1 MGSAVQAVTGA
12 VGGVIGGG
20 LSGLTQ
26 GVTPQIKTADQGI
39 LNQQIQNQQANANQE
54 QANSQQLLGQANN
67 QLGLTNNALNTAQGD
82 IANANAVNMGGNV
95 ANALSLL
102 QGQANGTAPSAAQG
116 QLQQGTDQ
124 AIATQ
129 ASLANSGN
137 LSQMISGQKTAMDN
151 AANLQ
156 QQSANQ
162 ASQLRATQQQTG
174 QQNYAAAA
182 GQQASQAGTNASLAN
197 QNAQINAGIYGNQLG
212 GAQGFSGMANQ
223 ATQGG
228 GQLAS
233 QGIGLQQQVN
243 TGNAQNQVNATGGL
257 LNAAGTAMGIFSD
270 ENLKKN
276 VKTDEPS
283 SSSATPKGVS
293 AEEANKSYDSN
304 AQWQQGTKE
313 EEHPVKKF
321 LEYISSDERQKI
333 NISSDTSAAP
343 SPAASTPVPA
353 TTSPTPTTYP
363 KRSVKDWTM
372 EELKAGKEDPANAG
386 VFSDKN
392 APSGV
397 YNKPPSMPK
406 SAPRDTSNDTREG
419 RANNILDSYV
429 GSTDMNTALSSDE
442 NKKKNMASDYSNLP
456 GSDKPIDLSDKLPSK
471 SSPEPSQDASGEA
484 SRKQKA
490 SQIKESYAS
499 SSDVSSDEKGKDNMQ
514 KDSLLHKFLDHI
526 ESKTFEYKNPDG
538 QMGRTPGTH
547 MGVIAQDVEKAPGG
561 DVMVH
566 DTPEGK
572 TIDLASAVGMLMSAA
587 SDAHDRM
594 STLEELFKARKG
606 EKK

>member
-82 IANANAVNMGGNV
+82 ISNANAVNMGGNV

-283 SSSATPKGVS
+283 ASPSSATPKGVS
-293 AEEANKSYDSN
+293 AEEANKSYDPN
-304 AQWQQGTKE
+304 AKWQSGTKE
-313 EEHPVKKF
+313 EDNPIHKF
-321 LEYISSDERQKI
+321 LNYISSDERQKI

-343 SPAASTPVPA
+343 SPAATPAPVASVP
-353 TTSPTPTTYP
+353 TVYP

-372 EELKAGKEDPANAG
+372 DELKAGKEDPANAG

-397 YNKPPSMPK
+397 YNKPPPTPAT
-406 SAPRDTSNDTREG
+406 APRDTSNDTREG

-442 NKKKNMASDYSNLP
+442 NQKKNMASDYSNLP
-456 GSDKPIDLSDKLPSK
+456 GSDKPVDLSDKLPSK
-471 SSPEPSQDASGEA
+471 SSPEPSQDANGEA

-561 DVMVH
+561 NVMVH